1 MAKFLLI
8 LIHFHRLSEKQ
19 SGGTGKFEQYL
30 QDQFNRQ
37 KQHSGSGKDVHHKK
51 AAGDP
56 NYGVPK
62 KRKKKL
68 KEYVG
73 IYDYLER
80 ENNSL
85 ATLDSS
91 KKQDKKSKKKEVLK
105 KHILHPKRRKTE
117 KVSGTVTSTLES
129 DQMKLPPRRVLSER
143 VSFEGSD
150 FESSDNQG
158 SDSDYF
164 PSDHESPD
172 LVESEKDE
180 NFEVENI
187 GVKSRSNVKIK
198 NKKKKVA
205 DNDEVSSEDDIPI
218 IKQKNLKSKDDG
230 DINYY
235 VKRIETWKKERL
247 KKKQDKILQ
256 GEDLDSEEEEE
267 QGYEQF
273 TGGYKV
279 PLLIWNKLYK
289 YQKTCV
295 RWLWELH
302 SQGCGGILGDEM
314 GLGKTIQIISFLV
327 GLSYSGLAYRRQ
339 RWKGLGPVLVVC
351 PATVLHQW
359 VKEFHAWWPPFRVAV
374 LHESGSFTGT
384 RPALISNIN
393 R

>member
-1 MAKFLLI
+1 MILI
-8 LIHFHRLSEKQ
+8 LFFRLSDKQ
-19 SGGTGKFEQYL
+19 SGASGKFEQYL

-37 KQHSGSGKDVHHKK
+37 KQHRGSTKNVHHKSS
-51 AAGDP
+51 GDP
-56 NYGVPK
+56 NYGFPK

-73 IYDYLER
+73 IYDNSEA
-80 ENNSL
+80 EN
-85 ATLDSS
+85 D
-91 KKQDKKSKKKEVLK
+91 KQGTKFDTKAKKSKKKEVLK
-105 KHILHPKRRKTE
+105 KHILHPKRRKSE
-117 KVSGTVTSTLES
+117 KVSCTVTSTLCS
-129 DQMKLPPRRVLSER
+129 DQLKLPPRRLLSER

-150 FESSDNQG
+150 SENSDNQG

-172 LVESEKDE
+172 LIESENDE
-180 NFEVENI
+180 NIYI
-187 GVKSRSNVKIK
+187 GEKRKCVVKVR
-198 NKKKKVA
+198 NKKKKA
-205 DNDEVSSEDDIPI
+205 EDNDEVSSEDDIPS
-218 IKQKNLKSKDDG
+218 IKQKNMKSKDDG
-230 DINYY
+230 NVNNY

-247 KKKQDKILQ
+247 KKKQDKILK

-327 GLSYSGLAYRRQ
+327 GLSYSGLTYRRQ

-359 VKEFHAWWPPFRVAV
+359 VKEFHTWWPPFRVAV

-384 RPALISNIN
+384 RTALIGNIN